1 MPLIIPAIDIIG
13 GRCVR
18 LSQGDYDRVSTYDAD
33 PADMARRFA
42 DHGMT
47 RIHVVDLDG
56 AKSGAPRNLR
66 TLERI
71 ASACGS
77 ELRVEWGGGVKSQQA
92 LTDSFN
98 AGASHVIVGSVAAR
112 QPELFEQWLEQ
123 FGPTKIILGADL
135 KEGKVAV
142 CGWLEKSE
150 LTADDLIQRFM
161 PHGLEQAICT
171 DVSCDGTLAGPSW
184 PLYERLAEAFPTM
197 KFTVSGGVASMDD
210 IHRVAQ
216 MKLHAVIVGKA
227 IYEGRISLRDLEQ
240 FIISNS

>member
-1 MPLIIPAIDIIG
+1 MSLIIPAIDIIN

-33 PADMARRFA
+33 AADMARRFL

-56 AKSGAPRNLR
+56 AKSGAPQNLR

-71 ASACGS
+71 ASIAPDTV
-77 ELRVEWGGGVKSQQA
+77 RVEWGGGVKSEQA

-112 QPELFEQWLEQ
+112 QPELFERWLAQ
-123 FGPTKIILGADL
+123 FGGERIILGADL
-135 KEGKVAV
+135 KDGKVAV
-142 CGWLEKSE
+142 NGWLEQAE
-150 LTADDLIQRFM
+150 LTADDLLSRFL

-171 DVSCDGTLAGPSW
+171 DVSRDGTLSGPAW
-184 PLYERLAEAFPTM
+184 ELYARLMEAFPRV
-197 KFTVSGGVASMDD
+197 KFTVSGGVASIDD
-210 IHRVAQ
+210 ILRAKQ
-216 MKLHAVIVGKA
+216 MQIHAVIVGKA
-227 IYEGRISLRDLEQ
+227 IYEGRISLSELEKYV
-240 FIISNS
+240 

>member
-1 MPLIIPAIDIIG
+1 MPLISPAIDIIN

-33 PADMARRFA
+33 PADMARRFL

-56 AKSGAPRNLR
+56 AKSGAPQNLR

-71 ASACGS
+71 ASVAPGTV
-77 ELRVEWGGGVKSQQA
+77 RVEWGGGVKSAQA

-112 QPELFEQWLEQ
+112 QPELFEKWLAQ
-123 FGPTKIILGADL
+123 FGGERIILGADL
-135 KEGKVAV
+135 KDGKVAV
-142 CGWLEKSE
+142 NGWLEQAE
-150 LTADDLIQRFM
+150 LTADDLLHRFL

-171 DVSCDGTLAGPSW
+171 DVSRDGTLSGPAW
-184 PLYERLAEAFPTM
+184 ELYARLMEAFPRV
-197 KFTVSGGVASMDD
+197 KFTVSGGVATIGD
-210 IHRVAQ
+210 IQRVEQ
-216 MKLHAVIVGKA
+216 MQIHAVIVGKA
-227 IYEGRISLRDLEQ
+227 IYEGRISLSELEKYV
-240 FIISNS
+240 